1 MSRAG
6 YTDDDSS
13 EYPLALWRGAVMSS
27 IRGKRGQALLKELV
41 VALDTMPEKRLIAHE
56 LVSNDGE
63 VCALGAVALA
73 RGQDVS
79 WVDPEAYEV
88 VAKQFN
94 IAEPLA
100 REIEWEN
107 DEGVYGSQETPEHR
121 WERMRAWAIE
131 HISQQATSSAVKN
144 E

>member
-6 YTDDDSS
+6 YSDGDDNPD
-13 EYPLALWRGAVMSS
+13 YPLALWRGAVASS

-41 VALDTMPEKRLIAHE
+41 AALDALPEKRLIAHE
-56 LVSNDGE
+56 LVSDGG
-63 VCALGAVALA
+63 VSALGAVARA

-79 WVDPEAYEV
+79 WIDPASYDV

-100 REIEWEN
+100 REIEYEN
-107 DEGVYGSQETPEHR
+107 DECALWNFQETPEHR
-121 WERMRAWAIE
+121 WARMRAWALLHIE
-131 HISQQATSSAVKN
+131 GSSNDGEGK
-144 E
+144 

>member
-1 MSRAG
+1 MSRSC
-6 YTDDDSS
+6 YTDCDDSG
-13 EYPLALWRGAVMSS
+13 YPMALWRGAVASS

-41 VALDTMPEKRLIAHE
+41 ASLDAIPNKRLIAHE
-56 LVSNDGE
+56 LVKDGE
-63 VCALGAVALA
+63 CCALGAVAMA

-100 REIEWEN
+100 REIEYEN
-107 DEGVYGSQETPEHR
+107 DEGFWSGIETETPEHR
-121 WERMRAWAIE
+121 WARMRAWAVENIRSPASGE
-131 HISQQATSSAVKN
+131 VKH

>member
-13 EYPLALWRGAVMSS
+13 EYPLALWRGAVMNS
-27 IRGKRGQALLKELV
+27 IRGKRGQALIKELV
-41 VALDTMPEKRLIAHE
+41 AALDAMPEKRLIAHE
-56 LVSNDGE
+56 LVSEGG
-63 VCALGAVALA
+63 VCALGAVAKA

-100 REIEWEN
+100 REIEYEN
-107 DEGVYGSQETPEHR
+107 DEGFYGSQETPEHR
-121 WERMRAWAIE
+121 WERMRAWAVENITPNPE
-131 HISQQATSSAVKN
+131 AKL
-144 E
+144 

>member
-13 EYPLALWRGAVMSS
+13 EYPRALWRGAVMSS

-41 VALDTMPEKRLIAHE
+41 AALDAMPVKALIAHE
-56 LVSNDGE
+56 LVSDGG

-100 REIEWEN
+100 REIEYEN
-107 DEGVYGSQETPEHR
+107 DEGQDWREEGKETPETR
-121 WERMRAWAIE
+121 WHRMRAWAVD
-131 HISQQATSSAVKN
+131 HITSKPAGDA
-144 E
+144 

>member
-41 VALDTMPEKRLIAHE
+41 AALDTMPEKRLIAHE
-56 LVSNDGE
+56 LVSEGG

-79 WVDPEAYEV
+79 WVDPESYEV

-107 DEGVYGSQETPEHR
+107 DEGFYGSAETPENR
-121 WERMRAWAIE
+121 WARMRAWAVE
-131 HISQQATSSAVKN
+131 HISPQAQRPGGEN
-144 E
+144 G